1 MIVIIKPLKRFIT
14 KSAHE
19 KFVKIWIL
27 LKDFEFAIDVI
38 MKQKIDMNW
47 TDTFGMD
54 MKKIRM
60 VMYSASFVM
69 ENL

>member
-1 MIVIIKPLKRFIT
+1 MLGHMKI
-14 KSAHE
+14 AM
-19 KFVKIWIL
+19 KIWIL
-27 LKDFEFAIDVI
+27 LEDFEFAIDVT

-69 ENL
+69 ENLQTYQI

>member
-1 MIVIIKPLKRFIT
+1 MKI
-14 KSAHE
+14 AM
-19 KFVKIWIL
+19 KIWIL

-47 TDTFGMD
+47 MDTFGMD
-54 MKKIRM
+54 MKKMRM

-69 ENL
+69 KNLQTYQI